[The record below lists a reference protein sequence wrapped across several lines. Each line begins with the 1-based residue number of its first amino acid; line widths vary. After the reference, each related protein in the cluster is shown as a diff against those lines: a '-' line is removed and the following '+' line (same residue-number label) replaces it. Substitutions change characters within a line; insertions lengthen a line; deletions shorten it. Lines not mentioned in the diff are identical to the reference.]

1 VSAQVTAIE
10 IEVPG
15 GTTQKMVVRR
25 HGAIDLRRNPNIAA
39 DEFKLLQIV
48 RSAGVPAPAPLYFG
62 RSGEIFP
69 TPFVVLEYIEGQS
82 EFSPPDLE
90 GYLLQLARQLSA
102 LHNADFSEFNLS
114 FLPKQAEIYTE
125 KFGVRPDKL
134 DDSLG
139 EGRIRDVLEAA
150 WPFPKR
156 NAPVLLHGDYWPGN
170 ILWKDGRL
178 VGLIDWEDSHLGDP
192 LADLAIS
199 RLEILWAFDMDA
211 MDNFTEQYKALSH
224 LNFASM
230 PYWDLCAALR
240 PAFRISDWAGDPVRE
255 RDMREKHRLFVTR
268 SFEALS
274 ILP

>member
-10 IEVPG
+10 IALPG

-48 RSAGVPAPAPLYFG
+48 RSAGLPAPAPLYFG
-62 RSGEIFP
+62 QSGEIFP

-114 FLPKQAEIYTE
+114 FLPKQDEIYTE
-125 KFGVRPDKL
+125 KFRVRPAKL

-139 EGRIRDVLEAA
+139 EGRIRDILEAA
-150 WPFPKR
+150 WPFPER
-156 NAPVLLHGDYWPGN
+156 NAPALLHGDYWPGN
-170 ILWKDGRL
+170 ILWEDGRL
-178 VGLIDWEDSHLGDP
+178 VGLIDWEDSHVGDP

-199 RLEILWAFDMDA
+199 RLEILWAFGMDA
-211 MDNFTEQYKALSH
+211 MDHFTEQYKALSH
-224 LNFASM
+224 LNFASV

-240 PAFRISDWAGDPVRE
+240 PAFRIADWAGDPVRE
-255 RDMREKHRLFVTR
+255 RDMREKHRWFVAR
-268 SFEALS
+268 SSEALS